1 MNKLGKSMMALS
13 MVGYMIMPV
22 IADEKTTTLTAS
34 KPSTYEL
41 TIPATTKIIYNSEKT
56 ELKGL
61 KVTGDVKP
69 GSTVTVKATKNALQR
84 KGIEDVLTQD
94 VLIYNL
100 KNGDT
105 EFEKASWN
113 EAELRAGDKEI
124 PLSVNISKDAWAS
137 AKAGD
142 YTGSITFNATL
153 DEGKTK

>member
-1 MNKLGKSMMALS
+1 MNKLGKGIMALS
-13 MVGYMIMPV
+13 MIGCMMMPIM
-22 IADEKTTTLTAS
+22 AEEKATTLTAS

-41 TIPATTKIIYNSEKT
+41 TIPATTEIIYNSEKT

-69 GSTVTVKATKNALQR
+69 GSTVTVVATKNALKR
-84 KGIEDVLTQD
+84 KDSNDVL
-94 VLIYNL
+94 VYNL

-105 EFEKASWN
+105 EFESASWN
-113 EAELRAGDKEI
+113 EDELRSGNKEI

-153 DEGKTK
+153 IENN

>member
-1 MNKLGKSMMALS
+1 MNKLVKSIMSLS
-13 MVGYMIMPV
+13 MAGCMMMPIM
-22 IADEKTTTLTAS
+22 AEEKPMTLTAS

-41 TIPATTKIIYNSEKT
+41 TIPATTKIIYITEKT

-69 GSTVTVKATKNALQR
+69 GSTVNVEATKNALQR
-84 KGIEDVLTQD
+84 TGTED

-105 EFEKASWN
+105 EFKSASWN
-113 EAELRAGDKEI
+113 EGELRAGDKEI
-124 PLSVNISKDAWAS
+124 TLSVNISKDAWAG

-142 YTGSITFNATL
+142 YTGSIVFNATL
-153 DEGKTK
+153 IENN